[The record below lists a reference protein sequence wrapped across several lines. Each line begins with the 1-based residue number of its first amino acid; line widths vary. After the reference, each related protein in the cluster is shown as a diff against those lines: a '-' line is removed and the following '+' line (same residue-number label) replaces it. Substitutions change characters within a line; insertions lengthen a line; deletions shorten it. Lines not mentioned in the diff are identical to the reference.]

1 MGSYQDSCGY
11 EDSIGFL
18 YGWERE
24 IISLNEQVFGWGGW
38 GGVGGKLS
46 GNMLYIFPGRDRSLS
61 PLAFVLQTPLSMEI
75 ATYENPMILSTYY

>member
-1 MGSYQDSCGY
+1 M
-11 EDSIGFL
+11 
-18 YGWERE
+18 
-24 IISLNEQVFGWGGW
+24 
-38 GGVGGKLS
+38 GGKLS